1 MIELY
6 SENNTNYTKNGNV
19 VLMPTE
25 CIAKA
30 EIGGQWNL
38 KLIHPIDEGGRW
50 TFLSEEAVIKAPAYN
65 GAQLWRIR
73 HREKDDFEV
82 AVECEP
88 IFFDSMQDCFL
99 VDVRPTNK
107 TGTQALALMLTNNK
121 YNAVSDITATSTA
134 YYEYKNLMEALQGND
149 DNAFVKR
156 WGGEL
161 AFDNFTVRAMTALG
175 ADLGVR
181 VFYGKN
187 IEAIKETVDMT
198 DVITRIY
205 PVGYNGRRYSNG
217 YVDSPIIGVY
227 PTVKT
232 ASREYRNIMLASDAP
247 ESAADDPA
255 NIICQNQAALNTA
268 LAAAV
273 NAEYSAGLDKPAVT
287 LDVDMVDLRNAEE
300 YKDYID
306 LESVSLGDT
315 VHLYHSRLGITS
327 TERVIAIE
335 YDSITE
341 SVRKITLGV
350 KQYDFF
356 NQITGNLT
364 TLNRTTQAN
373 EGIGAAVDNA
383 QSTANNA
390 QTNLDNLSNALGSMA
405 YQDAQGY
412 PMTYKSMIYD
422 AILSAWDDYVFSHTY
437 GINSSQ
443 LSADSWHNFT
453 TDNPSWSADDLDSG
467 IYLIILSVTISA
479 SADGMFSVRLW
490 NNNAELDSTT
500 YTDRASVPTSA
511 TATRATANLAMVW
524 DSAGGNFNGWAQ
536 IYSSVSVTPVAAKIT
551 LIRIG
556 G

>member
-30 EIGGQWNL
+30 EIGGQWSL

-121 YNAVSDITATSTA
+121 YSAVSDITATSTA

-161 AFDNFTVRAMTALG
+161 AFDNFTVWAMTALG
-175 ADLGVR
+175 SDNGVR
-181 VFYGKN
+181 IFYGKN
-187 IEAIKETVDMT
+187 VEAIKETVDMT
-198 DVITRIY
+198 EVVTRVY
-205 PVGYNGRRYSNG
+205 PVGYNGRRYTGGSG
-217 YVDSPIIGVY
+217 YVDSPLLSNY

-247 ESAADDPA
+247 ESASDDPA
-255 NIICQNQAALNTA
+255 NVICNDQAALNTA

-287 LDVDMVDLRNAEE
+287 LVVDMVDLRNAQE
-300 YKDYID
+300 YQEYSD
-306 LESVSLGDT
+306 LEAVSLGDT

-327 TERVIAIE
+327 EERVIAIE
-335 YDSITE
+335 YDSITQ
-341 SVRKITLGV
+341 STKKITLGV
-350 KQYDFF
+350 KEYNYF
-356 NQITGNLT
+356 NQVTGSLT
-364 TLNRTTQAN
+364 QLTKTVDASQGIPAEVAQAASKAD
-373 EGIGAAVDNA
+373 AASQAVA
-383 QSTANNA
+383 G
-390 QTNLDNLSNALGSMA
+390 LGSMA
-405 YQDAQGY
+405 TEDAQLY
-412 PMTYKSMIYD
+412 PTQHKEQIYNAALNEAKNHIYKHDYAHLNAQQAGGSWIAATTDTPIWSGVSGGKYLVLASVRFASGGAGACEFRVTDGTDPIGGDMGRGGVGI
-422 AILSAWDDYVFSHTY
+422 ASGNSIETTATAAFVWDYTDVTKRPHIETY
-437 GINSSQ
+437 GSRSYNIK
-443 LSADSWHNFT
+443 A
-453 TDNPSWSADDLDSG
+453 
-467 IYLIILSVTISA
+467 A
-479 SADGMFSVRLW
+479 SI
-490 NNNAELDSTT
+490 
-500 YTDRASVPTSA
+500 
-511 TATRATANLAMVW
+511 AM
-524 DSAGGNFNGWAQ
+524 
-536 IYSSVSVTPVAAKIT
+536 IM
-551 LIRIG
+551 IG
-556 G
+556 GS